1 MILLIVLIVGLL
13 LFSPIKQAIWKVK
26 QYGFTPGVLFFAI
39 LLLFYIV
46 IPIIYVLIPEYRD
59 DTTLFNILLGKNSDS
74 SIAMAVMMMSIL
86 ILLYYFSYIRGKSNY
101 DSSILIDWN
110 SANDA
115 CSRKIERIADVCF
128 VLGALSVGICMQAV
142 GGFMSYLAFGVNMR
156 GIDKDM
162 TMTIDSALLPL
173 ITLSTVVLVSPYLYY
188 MLVHKDSKGSIKHK
202 IKFWAS
208 FFLATIYL
216 LYNQGRLPLLLF
228 FVPFL
233 LDMKVFKR
241 MSLWSLLLIT
251 IGSVFLLSIMD
262 SLFIYLS
269 FGYWDSGSDSSFLN
283 TLLLEFTYPFSNFIN
298 RDTLVDKIG
307 FRYGYDYIVW
317 ILLLIPASLL
327 SPLGIVKKNIT
338 TMGLLNTEAY
348 SSVLNQIAG
357 GGIPTDFFTFNYYQF
372 GYFSLI
378 IATIIAG
385 KLLSKLD
392 GIVTQIRNNPMT
404 SIITLRI
411 SFLLISLVNNFDFS
425 VIFRMRFDL
434 LILIYVLYYINK
446 MGKNYY
452 TTLI

>member
-1 MILLIVLIVGLL
+1 MILLTILIVGLL
-13 LFSPIKQAIWKVK
+13 LFFPIKQAIWKVK
-26 QYGFTPGVLFFAI
+26 QEGFTPGVVFFAI
-39 LLLFYIV
+39 LLLFYIF
-46 IPIIYVLIPEYRD
+46 IPIIYVLMPEYRD
-59 DTTLFNILLGKNSDS
+59 DSTLFNILLGRNSDS
-74 SIAMAVMMMSIL
+74 SIVMAVLMMSLL
-86 ILLYYFSYIRGKSNY
+86 ILLYYISYLKGKS
-101 DSSILIDWN
+101 SHRSALSVDWDC
-110 SANDA
+110 ANVA

-128 VLGALSVGICMQAV
+128 VLGAISVGVCMQAV

-188 MLVHKDSKGSIKHK
+188 MLMHKDSKVGTKHK
-202 IKFWAS
+202 LKFWAS
-208 FFLATIYL
+208 SFLATIYL

-233 LDMKVFKR
+233 LDLKVFKR
-241 MSLWSLLLIT
+241 MSLWGLLLIS
-251 IGSVFLLSIMD
+251 IGSVFLLSILD

-298 RDTLVDKIG
+298 RDTLVEKIG

-327 SPLGIVKKNIT
+327 SPIGIVKKNIT

-378 IATIIAG
+378 VATIIVG
-385 KLLSKLD
+385 KLLCKLD
-392 GIVTQIRNNPMT
+392 GIVSQLRNNPIT
-404 SIITLRI
+404 GIIILRI

-434 LILIYVLYYINK
+434 LIHIYVLYYINK
-446 MGKNYY
+446 TGKNYH
-452 TTLI
+452 TI